1 MLEICNEIN
10 ATHKCVKMYCE
21 ENTAVLQIE
30 QYVSSMKEYMQ
41 VFYSN
46 LKALE
51 SANDVF
57 EKLYD
62 DKKPVVMSVSQ
73 PVVST
78 IRKNFDSVF
87 FPVLGVYLGKT
98 TTIELRNKGQNPIDE
113 QGITYNI
120 EGVIFKD
127 TDGDAIIDYMYITRS
142 TIMPQ
147 QWIKAVSYTHLDV
160 YKRQVLGGNMNAETD
175 TIDLGKSG
183 QNNPGGATVIRHVN
197 PTGGTGMASEDVY
210 KRQIYV

>member
-1 MLEICNEIN
+1 MKIGNIAARRTVIIIIFLLCSVDLTLGGELTPKQNVFQNELINFLKEEGFFSNQKDGSNVIYFKKEGVLHWITISDEEPFFITFSRRGFSLVGPDAYKKELMLEICNEIN

-87 FPVLGVYLGKT
+87 FSRFGCVFGK
-98 TTIELRNKGQNPIDE
+98 
-113 QGITYNI
+113 
-120 EGVIFKD
+120 
-127 TDGDAIIDYMYITRS
+127 
-142 TIMPQ
+142 
-147 QWIKAVSYTHLDV
+147 
-160 YKRQVLGGNMNAETD
+160 
-175 TIDLGKSG
+175 
-183 QNNPGGATVIRHVN
+183 NN
-197 PTGGTGMASEDVY
+197 DD
-210 KRQIYV
+210 